1 MPGAEN
7 TLATLPLPGAVQAAG
22 LFPDFFVGH
31 FFSVSSLNDW
41 NRSKFAPQV
50 LHW

>member
-1 MPGAEN
+1 MPGAEK
-7 TLATLPLPGAVQAAG
+7 TLVTLPLPGDVQPAG

-31 FFSVSSLNDW
+31 FLSVSSLKDW
-41 NRSKFAPQV
+41 NSSKSVPQV